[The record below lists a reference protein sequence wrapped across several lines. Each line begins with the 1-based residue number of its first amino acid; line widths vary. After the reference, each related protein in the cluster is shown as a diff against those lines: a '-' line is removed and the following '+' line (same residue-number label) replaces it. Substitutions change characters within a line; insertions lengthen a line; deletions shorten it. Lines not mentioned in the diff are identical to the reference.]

1 LPPKW
6 ITDTYGLALMM
17 IREGCAD
24 PRRVA
29 AEALEKGGHGE
40 TAPAH
45 ASGRSAAEER
55 CVEPVVGRV
64 WDAKRALDVYR
75 RVFPDDP
82 IFPGD
87 GDPREREIVE
97 EMNAVK
103 MAATPEEGA
112 KAIEWWGWDEDW
124 TAVQAARRIR
134 RFGPANK
141 ILTNI
146 EDNAADGK
154 DRYAK

>member
-1 LPPKW
+1 MEAIVGRIW
-6 ITDTYGLALMM
+6 HTQ
-17 IREGCAD
+17 R
-24 PRRVA
+24 
-29 AEALEKGGHGE
+29 ALE
-40 TAPAH
+40 
-45 ASGRSAAEER
+45 
-55 CVEPVVGRV
+55 
-64 WDAKRALDVYR
+64 VYR

-103 MAATPEEGA
+103 MAATAEDGA
-112 KAIEWWGWDEDW
+112 KAIEWWGWDENW

-141 ILTNI
+141 
-146 EDNAADGK
+146 
-154 DRYAK
+154 